1 MSECNHDCGSCS
13 ANCDSRKADK
23 SEFLE
28 ALNPASSVKKVIGVV
43 SGKGGVGKSMVT
55 ASLANQ
61 KAKRGLQG
69 WYPRCRYHRTV
80 HPENVWPERTCKRR

>member
-43 SGKGGVGKSMVT
+43 SGKGGVGKS
-55 ASLANQ
+55 L
-61 KAKRGLQG
+61 
-69 WYPRCRYHRTV
+69 
-80 HPENVWPERTCKRR
+80 VWQ

>member
-1 MSECNHDCGSCS
+1 MSECNHDCGWCS

-43 SGKGGVGKSMVT
+43 SGKGGVGKSLVT
-55 ASLANQ
+55 CHAGSEHEP
-61 KAKRGLQG
+61 QG
-69 WYPRCRYHRTV
+69 Q
-80 HPENVWPERTCKRR
+80 ENSCPGR

>member
-43 SGKGGVGKSMVT
+43 SGKEAW
-55 ASLANQ
+55 ASPWSPPCWQ
-61 KAKRGLQG
+61 
-69 WYPRCRYHRTV
+69 
-80 HPENVWPERTCKRR
+80 